1 MSGQVQSISIKG
13 KQRDFPAVPIGPKAI
28 VVIKGTFLKIAEVFD
43 EYWLEAKDIPV
54 PSVIIDKLN
63 QAAGKPDV
71 FTFAQKL
78 PDISPKYSYHL
89 EWDNL
94 AVIRIDSYNHWFNNQ
109 INRGARRAIT
119 SSQRKGVVTKIVP
132 FTDEIVNGIC
142 SIYNETPMRQGKAF
156 WHYNKP
162 FSDVKH
168 ENSTYPENSV
178 FIGAYHENEFIGF
191 IKLIMNGEVAS
202 LMQILSKISH
212 IDKNPTNA
220 LLAKAVE
227 ICEMKQA
234 RYLTYG
240 NYVYGSK
247 DQSSLIDFK
256 RHNGFERIDIPT
268 YYVPLTIKGRVALRF
283 GLHKGMRMLIPDSIR
298 TPMLRLREKWYH
310 IRSQMKRSSNC

>member
-1 MSGQVQSISIKG
+1 MSSQVQSISAKG
-13 KQRDFPAVPIGPKAI
+13 KQIAVPALHLGPKI
-28 VVIKGTFLKIAEVFD
+28 MVLIRGTFLKVGKVHD
-43 EYWLEAKDIPV
+43 EFWLHPKDLPD
-54 PSVIIDKLN
+54 PTEIIEKLKK
-63 QAAGKPDV
+63 ASYPPDL
-71 FTFAQKL
+71 FTFEQKL
-78 PDISPKYSYHL
+78 PDVSPKYDYHL

-94 AVIRIDSYNHWFNNQ
+94 AVIKIDSYNSWLSE
-109 INRGARRAIT
+109 IDRKARQAIT
-119 SSQRKGVVTKIVP
+119 RSQRKGVVTKIVP
-132 FTDEIVNGIC
+132 FTDELVNGIC
-142 SIYNETPMRQGKAF
+142 SIYNETPVRQGKAF

-162 FSDVKH
+162 FSVVKH
-168 ENSTYPENSV
+168 ENGTYPESSV
-178 FIGAYHENEFIGF
+178 FVGAYHEDELIGF

-212 IDKNPTNA
+212 ADKNPTNA

-227 ICEMKQA
+227 ICESKQA

-256 RHNGFERIDIPT
+256 RHNGFEKIDIPT

-298 TPMLRLREKWYH
+298 TPMLKLREKWYH
-310 IRSQMKRSSNC
+310 FRSQMKRSSNC